1 MGHGARGHGSGACTW
16 SILTRTACA
25 LATWSLAAAASAN
38 GRYPRAQQVLEDP
51 RDPNHLI
58 VRATYGLLVTR
69 DAGKHWSLICEQ
81 AAGYGGN
88 EDPMLGLLG
97 DGSLLAGTLGGL
109 VHASD
114 RACSVERAQG
124 VLADAEIVDV
134 AVHPVDRTRALTL
147 SRNAQPGLSV
157 HRLWQT
163 ADSGTSWNKL
173 GGPFGAELN
182 LVATAFD
189 AAPSDPRRIYVSG
202 LVDTPAI
209 AGVLLRS
216 DDGAVRWTVLPV
228 PDTGSRAIPFFTSV
242 ALDDPDTLY
251 VRIRAAKADRLLVSS
266 DGGRSW
272 RSVLEGKAVMAGF
285 ALSPDGTQLAVGFGL
300 PERPVGI
307 DCEVLGIWKASTKD
321 LAFSKV
327 FTGAVQCLTW
337 TRQGLYACMDRRTEH
352 FQVGLSKDAGKSFA
366 PLMKLR
372 SVDGVACAPP
382 SMLATAC
389 AAPWRKLCPLI
400 GTSCSGP
407 AGAPAP
413 VPPATP
419 LSCFGDAGLPVTPGD
434 AGHPGLRDVSPGV
447 EKRV

>member
-1 MGHGARGHGSGACTW
+1 MKPGARVVAHGLPSDDGSRSPTLG
-16 SILTRTACA
+16 ILVRTACMLVG
-25 LATWSLAAAASAN
+25 LAVPAAALAN

-114 RACSVERAQG
+114 RACRVERAHG
-124 VLADAEIVDV
+124 VLGSAEIVDV
-134 AVHPVDRTRALTL
+134 AVHPVDRTRALAL
-147 SRNAQPGLSV
+147 SRSAQPGLSV

-163 ADSGTSWNKL
+163 SDHGASWTKL

-272 RSVLEGKAVMAGF
+272 RSVLEGKAVMA
-285 ALSPDGTQLAVGFGL
+285 
-300 PERPVGI
+300 
-307 DCEVLGIWKASTKD
+307 
-321 LAFSKV
+321 
-327 FTGAVQCLTW
+327 
-337 TRQGLYACMDRRTEH
+337 
-352 FQVGLSKDAGKSFA
+352 
-366 PLMKLR
+366 
-372 SVDGVACAPP
+372 
-382 SMLATAC
+382 
-389 AAPWRKLCPLI
+389 
-400 GTSCSGP
+400 
-407 AGAPAP
+407 
-413 VPPATP
+413 
-419 LSCFGDAGLPVTPGD
+419 
-434 AGHPGLRDVSPGV
+434 
-447 EKRV
+447 